1 MQQPWF
7 CSENQVLEIN
17 ENFLQNNS
25 RPIQRL
31 LRVSAYNP
39 SKANG
44 PNLSEG
50 IWAAIGIGV
59 ALFVVSIVVLVFL
72 FVKKRRVVKGG
83 SEDKKLLF

>member
-17 ENFLQNNS
+17 ENFLKNNS

-39 SKANG
+39 SANG

-72 FVKKRRVVKGG
+72 FVKKRRVVKG